1 MNELKPLLPEIMM
14 IVLAVGIFIAGAL
27 FKRKDFFPLISIAG
41 VVAIAFLLPEYKG
54 IAFDGMFISDGY
66 SIFFKLI
73 FMLNIFFT
81 GLISAN
87 YSVIKKENYG
97 EYYCL
102 LLLASIGMMLMAS
115 AGDLIVLYSGLELMS
130 LSTYV
135 LAGFLRNDI
144 RSNEAALKYFLL
156 GTFASA
162 MLLYGITIIYGLAG
176 TTNLNAISLY
186 LVKAGIAANPVM
198 TVAVVLIV
206 VPFAFKI
213 AAAPFHM
220 WAPDVYE
227 GAPTSVTAFMSVGP
241 KAAAFAAF
249 GRVFYEALKSAEM
262 DWTPALIAIAIIT
275 MATGN
280 ILALSQKNIKRM
292 LAYSSIAHAGYML
305 LGIISGTQEGLSALT
320 TYLLIYTFMNM
331 GAFTVIIFLEKT
343 DMDKNIR
350 RDTELE
356 DLEGLSKN
364 HSFLALSMLIF
375 MFSLTGI
382 PPTAGFIGKMNI
394 FMAAVHAGYTWLVV
408 IAVVFSIVSA
418 YYYLRLVVNMF
429 MKESKAKEA
438 VIAPPVSIRLA
449 VMISVLMVLIIG
461 ILPSLVIGI

>member
-27 FKRKDFFPLISIAG
+27 SKKKEAFPFICIAG
-41 VVAIAFLLPEYKG
+41 VIAVAFLLPGYKG
-54 IAFDGMFISDGY
+54 TAFEGMFISDSY
-66 SIFFKLI
+66 SVFFKML

-81 GLISAN
+81 CLISAS
-87 YSVIKKENYG
+87 YPVIKKDYLG

-102 LLLASIGMMLMAS
+102 ILLASIGMMLMAS

-144 RSNEAALKYFLL
+144 SSNEAGLKYFLL

-162 MLLYGITIIYGLAG
+162 ILLYGIAILYGVTG
-176 TTNLNAISLY
+176 TTNLYGISSY
-186 LVKAGIAANPVM
+186 LINTGFFENPVLSIG
-198 TVAVVLIV
+198 VILIAVS
-206 VPFAFKI
+206 FSFKI

-249 GRVFYEALKSAEM
+249 GRVFYEGLKTSGI
-262 DWTPALIAIAIIT
+262 DWAAIFIVIAIIT
-275 MATGN
+275 MAVGN

-305 LGIISGTQEGLSALT
+305 LGIIAGTQEGLNAVYV
-320 TYLLIYTFMNM
+320 YLIIYTFMNM
-331 GAFTVIIFLEKT
+331 GAFAIIIFLEKT
-343 DMDKNIR
+343 DPDLNIR
-350 RDTELE
+350 TDTVLE
-356 DLEGLSKN
+356 DFDGLSKKYPL
-364 HSFLALSMLIF
+364 LAASMLVF

-382 PPTAGFIGKMNI
+382 PPTAGFIGKFNI

-408 IAVVFSIVSA
+408 IAVIFSIISA
-418 YYYLRLVVNMF
+418 YYYLRVVVNMF
-429 MKESKAKEA
+429 MKEPVFVTPQVLPRASLSVAII
-438 VIAPPVSIRLA
+438 IA
-449 VMISVLMVLIIG
+449 VLMITILG
-461 ILPSLVIGI
+461 IMPSLVLGI

>member
-1 MNELKPLLPEIMM
+1 MNELMPLLPEIMM
-14 IVLAVGIFIAGAL
+14 TILALGILIAGAFL
-27 FKRKDFFPLISIAG
+27 KNKDIIPLLTIAA
-41 VVAIAFLLPEYKG
+41 VTAIAFLLPGYRG
-54 IAFDGMFISDGY
+54 TAFDGMFISDGY
-66 SIFFKLI
+66 SIFFKII
-73 FMLNIFFT
+73 FMLNVFFT

-87 YSVIKKENYG
+87 YIQIKKANYG

-102 LLLASIGMMLMAS
+102 ILLASTGMMLMAS
-115 AGDLIVLYSGLELMS
+115 AGDLIVLYAGLELMS

-162 MLLYGITIIYGLAG
+162 ILLYGTTIIYGLAG
-176 TTNLNAISLY
+176 TTNLQAVSGY
-186 LVKAGIAANPVM
+186 LTKTGLLSNPAL

-206 VPFAFKI
+206 VSFSFKI

-249 GRVFYEALKSAEM
+249 GRVLYEGLAAAVIDWAAL
-262 DWTPALIAIAIIT
+262 LIVISIIT
-275 MATGN
+275 MALGN
-280 ILALSQKNIKRM
+280 ILALAQKNIKRM

-305 LGIISGTQEGLSALT
+305 LGVIPGTQEGLNAVMS
-320 TYLLIYTFMNM
+320 YLLIYTFMNM
-331 GAFTVIIFLEKT
+331 GAFAIIIFLEKT
-343 DMDKNIR
+343 EESGNRK
-350 RDTELE
+350 DTELE
-356 DLEGLSKN
+356 DFAGFSVN
-364 HSFLALSMLIF
+364 HPILALSMLIF

-382 PPTAGFIGKMNI
+382 PPTAGFIAKMNI
-394 FMAAVHAGYTWLVV
+394 FMAAVQAGYIWLVV
-408 IAVVFSIVSA
+408 IAVIFSIISA

-429 MKESKAKEA
+429 MKKAPEMQVMLVPHA
-438 VIAPPVSIRLA
+438 SISLA
-449 VMISVLMVLIIG
+449 VMISALAVC
-461 ILPSLVIGI
+461 VIGIFPSLLIN